1 MGLYD
6 ISIVSYILSF
16 NHSFDFH
23 KVTKSPIIWN
33 NYFGFEHN
41 QEVSLSLLRDY
52 ILLDYFLHHR
62 HLLLLDTWTSFS
74 SYFYEHYSFLCG
86 HNLKSKFQNKK
97 QVYETQVSKIP
108 TCYVKNIAR
117 LSYFVSCLR
126 RIELHQRQKT
136 KDKMEQTNIG
146 ICFQYLIENV
156 NNQSEIELEMVKNM
170 KH

>member
-1 MGLYD
+1 MRLYD

-33 NYFGFEHN
+33 NYYGFEHN
-41 QEVSLSLLRDY
+41 QELSLSLLRDY

-62 HLLLLDTWTSFS
+62 HLLLLDEWTEFS
-74 SYFYEHYSFLCG
+74 RYFREHYFFMCYC
-86 HNLKSKFQNKK
+86 NLKSKFQH
-97 QVYETQVSKIP
+97 ETQVSKIP
-108 TCYVKNIAR
+108 TNYVKNIAR

-136 KDKMEQTNIG
+136 KDKMEKTNIG
-146 ICFQYLIENV
+146 ICFQYLIKNV

-170 KH
+170 KL